1 VRFVWFRE
9 IEIIGSRA
17 YLPEDIKACLEFVS
31 NKKLSP
37 VVEKELPLE
46 QAAEGV
52 RMLEERRVFGK
63 IIVNL

>member
-1 VRFVWFRE
+1 VWYRE

-17 YLPEDIKACLEFVS
+17 YLPEDIKACLDFVAR
-31 NKKLSP
+31 KELDP
-37 VVEKELPLE
+37 VVECELNLE

-63 IIVNL
+63 IIVNVNG